1 MKRKLLKISV
11 VLFFFALY
19 SCEDKMKSC
28 VEGMMEDGYSYDEAC
43 DACED
48 AKYES
53 QIR

>member
-1 MKRKLLKISV
+1 MKTKFYKISI
-11 VLFFFALY
+11 VLFLLALY
-19 SCEDKMKSC
+19 SCEGGMKSC
-28 VEGMMEDGYSYDEAC
+28 VKGMMEDGYSYDESW